1 MSSTAFDF
9 GLSGSVHCFGGKA
22 CFTLRGQKSV
32 ITFKIHHTSFER
44 KNLYSLPEAFVSS
57 SWFKALIQAVSVKW
71 GITMIRTKI
80 IVIEMELNIYHV
92 GHYFISM

>member
-80 IVIEMELNIYHV
+80 ILLLLKR
-92 GHYFISM
+92 S